1 MKNYQSKFS
10 SVYSGLVIILLSFS
24 ILITGCH
31 SYYTIPKEDYS
42 KIKTMEDVKIVYTNG
57 KEFVIEKD
65 DTTSLNIA
73 RDSLEVYSGSEE
85 TVIPM
90 SEIEKIK
97 ENRFDLGG
105 TITIVMIPLI
115 ILVASFIALINPGG

>member
-1 MKNYQSKFS
+1 
-10 SVYSGLVIILLSFS
+10 
-24 ILITGCH
+24 
-31 SYYTIPKEDYS
+31 
-42 KIKTMEDVKIVYTNG
+42 MEDVKIVYTNG